1 MTTNQNRFIFK
12 IALFCS
18 LFKNE
23 LTYITVAE
31 YAAKNW
37 KFFSIGQKNLNFLM
51 FFRYI
56 KAFATF
62 QKLGRM
68 ILPEKLSDEEL
79 RFVTGLER
87 DDFYDFR

>member
-1 MTTNQNRFIFK
+1 
-12 IALFCS
+12 
-18 LFKNE
+18 
-23 LTYITVAE
+23 
-31 YAAKNW
+31 
-37 KFFSIGQKNLNFLM
+37 M

-56 KAFATF
+56 IRRLNPTF
-62 QKLGRM
+62 QKFVNRM